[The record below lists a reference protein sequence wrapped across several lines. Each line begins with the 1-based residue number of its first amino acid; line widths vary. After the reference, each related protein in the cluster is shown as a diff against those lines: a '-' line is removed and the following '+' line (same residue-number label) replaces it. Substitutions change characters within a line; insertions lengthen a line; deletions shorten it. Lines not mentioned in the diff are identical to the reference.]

1 MYFSLSSN
9 RNKIVDFVHRR
20 DWTRVN
26 GVIVNVKEIRGST
39 WFDRNQL
46 KKQKKKKK
54 GNDHRKWVVGGLA
67 RNEGRW
73 LGS

>member
-20 DWTRVN
+20 DWTRIN

-46 KKQKKKKK
+46 KKEQNKRRRRRK
-54 GNDHRKWVVGGLA
+54 GIIIENG
-67 RNEGRW
+67 
-73 LGS
+73 